1 MGDFTG
7 KSELEKDFASVVKNF
22 HNLDLLCILGGGLG
36 KRREIG

>member
-22 HNLDLLCILGGGLG
+22 QNLEFRMRLRIWRA
-36 KRREIG
+36 KSK